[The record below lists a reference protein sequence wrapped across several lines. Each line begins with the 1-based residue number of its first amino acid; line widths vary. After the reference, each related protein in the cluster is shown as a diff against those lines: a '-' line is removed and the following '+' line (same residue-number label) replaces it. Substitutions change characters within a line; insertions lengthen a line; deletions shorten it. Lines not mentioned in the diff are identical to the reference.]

1 MLNFVN
7 LILVFCEFK
16 GGWFE
21 KKKGMLFLFVI
32 IGINF

>member
-21 KKKGMLFLFVI
+21 KKGMLFLFVI
-32 IGINF
+32 IDINF